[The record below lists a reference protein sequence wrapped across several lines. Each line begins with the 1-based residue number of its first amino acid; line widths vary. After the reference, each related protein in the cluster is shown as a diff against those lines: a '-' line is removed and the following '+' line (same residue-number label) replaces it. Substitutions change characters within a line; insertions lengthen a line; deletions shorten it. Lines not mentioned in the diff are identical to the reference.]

1 MENERENESENGD
14 FCKINVMLNISKITI
29 FWDYLCLI
37 LKKKEVE
44 NELKM
49 AQKSLLYPIGYHM
62 INHIIKKNTKM

>member
-49 AQKSLLYPIGYHM
+49 AQKSLL
-62 INHIIKKNTKM
+62 

>member
-29 FWDYLCLI
+29 FWDYLSLI

-49 AQKSLLYPIGYHM
+49 AQKSLL
-62 INHIIKKNTKM
+62 